1 MASIETL
8 VTNGI
13 KVSVETFY
21 QEEYSRPIENKYIF
35 AYRIYIDNLSEH
47 TVQLMNRHWYIVD
60 SNGMTREVEGEGVIG
75 QQPILSS
82 GDSHQYVSWSHL
94 FTEIGKMYGYYMFI
108 RQIDGETFKVRIPEF
123 QLVVPYK
130 MN

>member
-1 MASIETL
+1 MNLETT

-35 AYRIYIDNLSEH
+35 AYRIYIQNLSEN
-47 TVQLMNRHWYIVD
+47 TVQLMRRHWYIID
-60 SNGMTREVEGEGVIG
+60 SNGMIREVEGEGVIG
-75 QQPILSS
+75 HQPILAA

-94 FTEIGKMYGYYMFI
+94 FTEMGKMYGYYLFV
-108 RQIDGETFKVRIPEF
+108 RQIDGEMFKATIPEF
-123 QLVVPYK
+123 QLVVPFK
-130 MN
+130 LN

>member
-1 MASIETL
+1 MKLETC

-21 QEEYSRPIENKYIF
+21 QEDYSRPMENKYIF
-35 AYRIYIDNLSEH
+35 AYRITIHNMSEN
-47 TVQLMNRHWYIVD
+47 TVQLMRRHWYIID

-75 QQPILSS
+75 QQPILAA
-82 GDSHQYVSWSHL
+82 GESHQYVSWSHL
-94 FTEIGKMYGYYMFI
+94 FTEIGKMYGHYLFV
-108 RQIDGETFKVRIPEF
+108 RQIDGEMFKAQIPEF
-123 QLVVPYK
+123 QLTVPFK